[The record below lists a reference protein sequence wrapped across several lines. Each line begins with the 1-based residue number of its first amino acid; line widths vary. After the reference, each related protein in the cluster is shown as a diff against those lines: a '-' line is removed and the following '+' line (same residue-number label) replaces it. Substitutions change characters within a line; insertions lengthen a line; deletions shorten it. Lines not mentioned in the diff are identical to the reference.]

1 MLIKNYALIEH
12 TADIGMWLKAGN
24 PEELFINSAE
34 AMFDIMAER
43 VSGRKR
49 QRLEKF
55 LVTETG
61 DNIEELFINWL
72 NELLSLSQVK
82 EKIFCEF
89 AFEQFGEKNLRA
101 VVSGEDIANYRVEKE
116 IKAATYHELEVR
128 KINSSWQAK
137 VIFDV

>member
-1 MLIKNYALIEH
+1 MIKNYALIEH
-12 TADIGMWLKAGN
+12 TADTGIMLEAGT
-24 PEELFINSAE
+24 PEELFINSAA

-43 VSGRKR
+43 VSGKKR
-49 QRLEKF
+49 RRLEKF
-55 LVTETG
+55 PVIETG

-89 AFEQFGEKNLRA
+89 VFEQFGEKNLRA